1 MKDLVLR
8 DFSLNFK
15 YIEHRAWRARKMLI
29 QTTVKKKMKQKSYKN
44 DGRLKESWTR
54 PLVRSQRVERVK
66 K

>member
-1 MKDLVLR
+1 
-8 DFSLNFK
+8 
-15 YIEHRAWRARKMLI
+15 MLI